1 MRIYFVLANLM
12 FQILIDFTRV
22 HNRFL
27 FDIYMDIYL
36 YINRILKVR
45 MPYESARLNY
55 KRRILLSKRI

>member
-27 FDIYMDIYL
+27 FDIYIYIL
-36 YINRILKVR
+36 IYIYTLIE
-45 MPYESARLNY
+45 Y
-55 KRRILLSKRI
+55 